1 MAEVFREAVMEPV
14 AVMEVYVV
22 ESLNAGPT
30 GWSPVRLEVV
40 DGTLV
45 LHTGPYMNADRSR
58 EFDFL
63 VWCLMA
69 LPVAPELPPG
79 LERALMSRMPWMS
92 GDACWDTPR
101 RGTGSCQLTRE
112 AQSYPTV
119 RTEASCKTSGT
130 ARNKSGSSCPWP
142 W

>member
-30 GWSPVRLEVV
+30 GWSPVRLEV

-58 EFDFL
+58 ELTSRIPDY
-63 VWCLMA
+63 A
-69 LPVAPELPPG
+69 LLIHRLNGQASESRWPPG
-79 LERALMSRMPWMS
+79 PLLSSLFCSGRGQPWF
-92 GDACWDTPR
+92 CLVVNWFI
-101 RGTGSCQLTRE
+101 
-112 AQSYPTV
+112 
-119 RTEASCKTSGT
+119 
-130 ARNKSGSSCPWP
+130 
-142 W
+142 